1 MSSESNSSPDA
12 VPVEK
17 TLAAALEQAPLE
29 SPGNNKPDDTP
40 TSTAKKSTARKSN
53 TPKKNGSKKRK
64 AKMAKSSSHGSYRY
78 TSESEGSSKL
88 PKPFYEKELAKLQV
102 ELVKMQYWVKHTG
115 TRIVILFEGRD
126 AAGKGG
132 TIKRITDPLNPRGCR
147 VVALGTPSDREKTE
161 WYFQRYVAHLPAAG
175 EIVCFDRSWYNRAGV
190 EHVMGFCTEAQYQ
203 EFMQTCPEFERML
216 VRSGIILLKYWFSV
230 SDEEQERRFQ
240 SRTTDPARRWKL
252 SPMDLESRDRW
263 VEYSQAKDV
272 MFAHTNIPEAPWF
285 TVEADDKKRA
295 RLNCIS
301 HILSKIPYVDMTP
314 PPLKL
319 SARKK
324 APQSYARSPHN
335 EQFFVPQIY

>member
-1 MSSESNSSPDA
+1 METEIVNGQSAIAVVEHPDPESLVPTKKGKKKGKKLKKVKLSATPQQMTYLPASE
-12 VPVEK
+12 
-17 TLAAALEQAPLE
+17 QE
-29 SPGNNKPDDTP
+29 S
-40 TSTAKKSTARKSN
+40 KSKF
-53 TPKKNGSKKRK
+53 
-64 AKMAKSSSHGSYRY
+64 
-78 TSESEGSSKL
+78 SSKE
-88 PKPFYEKELAKLQV
+88 YEKELSRLQV
-102 ELVKMQYWVKHTG
+102 ELVKMQYWAKHTG

-132 TIKRITDPLNPRGCR
+132 TIKRITEPLNPRGCR

-161 WYFQRYVAHLPAAG
+161 WYFQRYVPHLPAAG

-190 EHVMGFCTEAQYQ
+190 EHVMGFCTDEQYQ

-272 MFAHTNIPEAPWF
+272 MFSHTNIPEAPWF

-301 HILSKIPYVDMTP
+301 HFISKVPYIDMTP
-314 PPLKL
+314 EPLELPP
-319 SARKK
+319 RKN
-324 APQSYARSPHN
+324 AHNYVRPPRN
-335 EQFFVPQIY
+335 EQFFVPQVY

>member
-1 MSSESNSSPDA
+1 MQTEVMKEGRSAILEPIITESSA
-12 VPVEK
+12 
-17 TLAAALEQAPLE
+17 
-29 SPGNNKPDDTP
+29 
-40 TSTAKKSTARKSN
+40 
-53 TPKKNGSKKRK
+53 PKKKKKKAELSNPQKLKFIDNTSKR
-64 AKMAKSSSHGSYRY
+64 KSSSQLSNK
-78 TSESEGSSKL
+78 E
-88 PKPFYEKELAKLQV
+88 YEKDLARLQV
-102 ELVKMQYWVKHTG
+102 ELVKMQYWAKHQG
-115 TRIVILFEGRD
+115 ARIVMLFEGRD

-132 TIKRITDPLNPRGCR
+132 TIKRIAEPLNPRGFR

-190 EHVMGFCTEAQYQ
+190 ERVMDFCTDEQYQ

-240 SRTTDPARRWKL
+240 SRTLDPARRWKL

-263 VEYSQAKDV
+263 VEYSQAKDA
-272 MFAHTNIPEAPWF
+272 MFSHTNIPEAPWF

-301 HILSKIPYVDMTP
+301 HFLSKIPYIDMLP
-314 PPLKL
+314 EPLEL
-319 SARKK
+319 SPRKS
-324 APQSYARSPHN
+324 APHDYVRSPLN
-335 EQFFVPQIY
+335 EQFFVPHMY